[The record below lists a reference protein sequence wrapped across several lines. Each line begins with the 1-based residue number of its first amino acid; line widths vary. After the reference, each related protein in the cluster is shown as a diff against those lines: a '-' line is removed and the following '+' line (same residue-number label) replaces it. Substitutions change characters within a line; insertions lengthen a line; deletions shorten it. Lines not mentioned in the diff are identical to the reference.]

1 MATVAQVA
9 PTSSRSLPRAADDE
23 AVAPARSPGRP
34 RRFEAEEEQRLLL
47 DAAFDALRERGYAAL
62 TVADVL
68 GRAGLST
75 RSFYRHF
82 ASKDDL
88 LRAVFRHDA
97 ERFAANVGRR
107 VAATADAGAAIVTW
121 IDEVLAFG
129 MGRPRA
135 RRATVLGS
143 PSLMAAIDPGEVRR
157 ALDLLLEP
165 LAAALEA
172 GRDDGTFAAAD
183 PALHAPMVSAMAW
196 EVSNRLRDAGGPAQ
210 RAVWRASLL
219 ELVDRAL
226 GARPVPD
233 DG

>member
-1 MATVAQVA
+1 M
-9 PTSSRSLPRAADDE
+9 S
-23 AVAPARSPGRP
+23 PASGPGRP
-34 RRFEAEEEQRLLL
+34 GRARRFEAEEEQRLLL

-62 TVADVL
+62 TVGDVL

-107 VAATADAGAAIVTW
+107 IEATPDARAAVVAWV
-121 IDEVLAFG
+121 DEVLAFG

-135 RRATVLGS
+135 RRANVLGS
-143 PSLMAAIDPGEVRR
+143 PSVMAAIDPVEVRR
-157 ALDLLLEP
+157 ALDLLLAP
-165 LAAALEA
+165 LAAALEE

-196 EVSNRLRDAGGPAQ
+196 EVSGRLREAGRPAQ
-210 RAVWRASLL
+210 RTAWRASLL

-226 GARPVPD
+226 GATPARG